1 MPLRPPLSRWHED
14 YKEAF
19 SSRFE
24 PAARE
29 FKPEFIL
36 VSAGF
41 DAHRADPL
49 ATIDLTEEAFAW
61 MTERIVGMANGMC
74 GGRLVSFLEGGYD
87 LDALGRSVST
97 HVAGLF

>member
-1 MPLRPPLSRWHED
+1 MNLPMMPHSKDED

-19 SSRFE
+19 RTQFE
-24 PAARE
+24 PAARA

-41 DAHRADPL
+41 DAHQADPL

-61 MTERIVGMANGMC
+61 MTERVTAMADELC
-74 GGRLVSFLEGGYD
+74 EGRLVSFLEGGYD
-87 LDALGRSVST
+87 LDALGRSVSV
-97 HVAGLF
+97 HVSGLL